1 MAELY
6 PYWLPAP
13 LKAGKSRRQAPG
25 FRVIEPYRGRMY
37 VQPIGTET
45 PVVWDL
51 TFRFTQT
58 QAQAF
63 WLWFE
68 TGLGKGVEPFQMLLR
83 TEFGN
88 VQHELQFLPDGLLDA
103 TEDGPHFTYR
113 AQVLARKLVIPQEYM
128 DDADDVIAGGLRSMV
143 LSEYTFSVIAGNG
156 LRSMVLSEHTFSI

>member
-1 MAELY
+1 MAATY
-6 PYWLPAP
+6 PTWLPAP

-25 FRVIEPYRGRMY
+25 FRVTEPYRGRMY

-51 TFRFTQT
+51 TFRFTQP

-68 TGLGKGVEPFQMLLR
+68 TVLGKGAETFTMPLR

-88 VQHELQFLPDGLLDA
+88 VPHELQFLPDGLLD
-103 TEDGPHFTYR
+103 TTDDGPHFTYR
-113 AQVLARKLVIPQEYM
+113 AQVLARKLEIPNEYIR
-128 DDADDVIAGGLRSMV
+128 DAD
-143 LSEYTFSVIAGNG
+143 SVIAGNG
-156 LRSMVLSEHTFSI
+156 LRSIVLSEYTFIL